1 MNPYK
6 IHPQIPKSAAAAA
19 ADLRLVL
26 AFTDAGHVHGAKVA
40 SVFAK
45 ARENS
50 RVRKCNLYTNIQA
63 YYYINNSIY
72 IILYT
77 YYNVMLY
84 SYTCK
89 SFGCSFGW

>member
-6 IHPQIPKSAAAAA
+6 ITYVYHPQIPKSAAAA

-45 ARENS
+45 AENS
-50 RVRKCNLYTNIQA
+50 RVRKCNLYTNIRA

-72 IILYT
+72 NIIYILYI
-77 YYNVMLY
+77 L
-84 SYTCK
+84 
-89 SFGCSFGW
+89 

>member
-6 IHPQIPKSAAAAA
+6 IHIRLPSPNPRLPAAAA

-50 RVRKCNLYTNIQA
+50 RVRNCNFVYKHTSILLYNSVYMYNI
-63 YYYINNSIY
+63 IIY
-72 IILYT
+72 ILYI
-77 YYNVMLY
+77 
-84 SYTCK
+84 
-89 SFGCSFGW
+89 F

>member
-63 YYYINNSIY
+63 YYYIIVYIY
-72 IILYT
+72 NIIHIL
-77 YYNVMLY
+77 
-84 SYTCK
+84 
-89 SFGCSFGW
+89 

>member
-19 ADLRLVL
+19 DLRLVL
-26 AFTDAGHVHGAKVA
+26 AFTDAGNVHGAKVA

-50 RVRKCNLYTNIQA
+50 RVRKCNLYTHIQA
-63 YYYINNSIY
+63 YYYIIVNNIY
-72 IILYT
+72 NIIIYYT
-77 YYNVMLY
+77 
-84 SYTCK
+84 
-89 SFGCSFGW
+89 